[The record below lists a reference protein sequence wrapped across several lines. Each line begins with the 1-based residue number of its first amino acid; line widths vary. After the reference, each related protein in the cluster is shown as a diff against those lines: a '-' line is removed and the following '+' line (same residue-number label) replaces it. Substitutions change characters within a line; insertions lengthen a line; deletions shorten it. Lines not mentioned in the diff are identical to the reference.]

1 MDTPAIADPFFNAI
15 PTFSA
20 FEGVAD
26 ARNYRPLPDD
36 WALATTDIVG
46 STKAIGD
53 GRYKAVNMAGA
64 SVISALLNALG
75 RRDLPF
81 VFGGDGALV
90 AFPGGGT
97 ETARTTLAQT
107 QAWVADELDLT
118 LRAAIVPMTDIRA
131 AGLDVRVAHFQASDQ
146 VSYAMFTGGGA
157 SWAEAAMKAGRYAV
171 PASSSGARPDLTGL
185 SCRWNPIEAKRGEIV
200 SIIAIPAAG
209 GGNAAFQE
217 LVGEIVA
224 IVGDA
229 GRGGH
234 PVPIDGPDLAFSMKG
249 VDNEAKAMAP
259 AGKRFLPKAMILA
272 QIGLTWSLA
281 KLGMKLGSFDPVVYR
296 RDVSENTDF
305 RKFDDGLKM
314 TVDIDPSVHDRIE
327 KLLAEAE
334 LAGIVRYGLHRQD
347 SALMTCIVATPL
359 QRDHIHFVDGAAG
372 GYAVAAANLKAKAAS
387 A

>member
-1 MDTPAIADPFFNAI
+1 MDTLAIADPFFDSI

-36 WALATTDIVG
+36 WALAATDIVG
-46 STKAIGD
+46 STRAID
-53 GRYKAVNMAGA
+53 AGRYKAVNMAGA

-90 AFPGGGT
+90 AFPGEGT
-97 ETARTTLAQT
+97 TTARTTLADT
-107 QAWVADELDLT
+107 QAWVADELGLT
-118 LRAAIVPMTDIRA
+118 LRAAIVPMKDIRA
-131 AGLDVRVAHFQASDQ
+131 NGFDVRVAHFQASDQ

-157 SWAEAAMKAGRYAV
+157 SWAEAQMKAGNYPVA
-171 PASSSGARPDLTGL
+171 ASPTGARPDLTGL
-185 SCRWNPIEAKRGEIV
+185 SCRWSPIEAKRGEIV
-200 SIIAIPAAG
+200 SIIAIPAQG
-209 GGNAAFQE
+209 GGDAAFQD

-224 IVGDA
+224 IVGEQD
-229 GRGGH
+229 RGGH
-234 PVPIDGPDLAFSMKG
+234 PVPAIGPDLGFSMRG
-249 VDNEAKAMAP
+249 VDQEARVMAP
-259 AGKRFLPKAMILA
+259 AGKRIVPKLVILA

-281 KLGMKLGSFDPVVYR
+281 KLGMKLGSFDPAVYR

-314 TVDIDPSVHDRIE
+314 TVDIDPSVYDRIE
-327 KLLAEAE
+327 TLLAQAE
-334 LAGIVRYGLHRQD
+334 RAGIVRYGLHRQN

-372 GYAVAAANLKAKAAS
+372 GYAMAAASLKAKAVA